1 VTFGLSHSLMSNVKT
16 DLQPTP
22 TLDAAL
28 PRRVGDFPTLTEA
41 LDYAAKGKRGFN
53 FYSARGELKDI
64 LTFAELRTR
73 ALEVAKKITGFGLAA
88 GERMALIADTSPDF
102 MAVFFGCQYASVLP
116 VPLPLP
122 TSFGQREG
130 YVAQLTQQMKNC
142 GAAILIYPALMHEF
156 AEQAA
161 AEVPGIGFHGT
172 MSQLFG
178 AARKDGAPRLPKPD
192 DLAYLQYS
200 SGSTRFPHGI
210 EVPHKMLMANC
221 HGIGAHGVQVRDDD
235 RCISWLPFYHDM
247 GLVGTLL
254 ASLSCQVSTDF
265 LATEDFARRPLTW
278 LHLMSRNKGTITYSP
293 TFGYDICT
301 RRVNEEALANL
312 DLSAWRIAG
321 IGADMIRPDV
331 MAAFAERFRG
341 AGYRSTT
348 FVPSYGLAEC
358 TLAVSF
364 MPLETGIQTDPVDE
378 RILSGELTIEDLES
392 GALNGRAVAGSLT
405 YREVVNCG
413 KPLPQ
418 FQVEIRNQQG
428 KILPDKGIGRVF
440 VKGEAVMRG
449 YFNDAE
455 ATRAVL
461 TADGWLDTGDMG
473 YMKDGCI
480 YIVGRVKDMIIIN
493 GKNHWPQDIEWAVE
507 QIPGVRSGDS
517 AALSV
522 PGKGGEE
529 APLVLVQCR
538 FSDFEDRRKLAE
550 QVKHIVQNIA
560 GVGCHVALV
569 PPRSLPHTSSGK
581 LSRAKARA
589 QYLRARS
596 RFSTPDSWP
605 CP

>member
-1 VTFGLSHSLMSNVKT
+1 MSNVRT
-16 DLQPTP
+16 DLIPTP
-22 TLDAAL
+22 TLDSSL
-28 PRRVGDFPTLTEA
+28 PRRLGDFATLTDA
-41 LDYAAKGKRGFN
+41 LDYAAKSKRGFN
-53 FYSARGELKDI
+53 FYTARGELKEV
-64 LTFAELRTR
+64 LSFADLRKR
-73 ALEVAKKITGFGLAA
+73 ALAAAKKISGYGLRP
-88 GERMALIADTSPDF
+88 GERVALIADTSPDF
-102 MAVFFGCQYASVLP
+102 MAFFFGCQCASVLP

-130 YVAQLTQQMKNC
+130 YVAQLAQQMKSC
-142 GAAILIYPALMHEF
+142 GTSILIYPALMHEL

-161 AEVPGIGFHGT
+161 GEVKSIAFHGT
-172 MSQLFG
+172 NAQFFR
-178 AARKDGAPRLPKPD
+178 AASRDGELAPPRAQ

-210 EVPHKMLMANC
+210 EITHKALMANC
-221 HGIGAHGVQVRDDD
+221 HGIGAHGVQVREDD

-293 TFGYDICT
+293 TFGYDICA
-301 RRVNEEALANL
+301 RRVNEEALSSL
-312 DLSAWRIAG
+312 DLSPWRIAG

-331 MAAFAERFRG
+331 MAAFAERFRS
-341 AGYRSTT
+341 AGYRPTT

-364 MPLETGIQTDPVDE
+364 MPLDAGIQTDPVDE
-378 RILSGELTIEDLES
+378 RILSGELTIEDIEN
-392 GALNGRAVAGSLT
+392 GPINGRAVAGSLT

-418 FQVEIRNQQG
+418 FTVEIRN
-428 KILPDKGIGRVF
+428 DKGKVLPEKEIGRVF
-440 VKGEAVMRG
+440 VKGDAVMQG
-449 YFNDAE
+449 YYNDPE
-455 ATRAVL
+455 ATQAVL
-461 TADGWLDTGDMG
+461 SANGWLDTGDMG

-517 AALSV
+517 AAISV
-522 PGKGGEE
+522 PGKSGEE
-529 APLVLVQCR
+529 TPLVLVQCR

-560 GVGCHVALV
+560 GVGCDVALV

-581 LSRAKARA
+581 LSRARARA
-589 QYLRARS
+589 QYLAGQVQVLHA
-596 RFSTPDSWP
+596 
-605 CP
+605 